1 MTGNFGHFF
10 VYAPSFCSPE
20 GRDYGVQ
27 RFGFEVQRQCDVLD
41 KHLATR
47 SYMVG
52 DEYSLADMVLFPWV
66 NWLRVGYK
74 HKSGK
79 AAREFL
85 SIDKYKHL
93 NAWVDRILERPAVQ
107 RGLTVCSNGVGKP
120 WLSEHK

>member
-1 MTGNFGHFF
+1 
-10 VYAPSFCSPE
+10 
-20 GRDYGVQ
+20 
-27 RFGFEVQRQCDVLD
+27 
-41 KHLATR
+41 
-47 SYMVG
+47 MVG
-52 DEYSLADMVLFPWV
+52 EEYSVADMVLFPWV

-85 SIDKYKHL
+85 GIDKYSHL

-120 WLSEHK
+120 WLSEQK